1 MRVKCKFNRSVI
13 MQKDITQPIPPE
25 MHRDPAC
32 TQFTEEEKKSL
43 LRTLI
48 DDTEGEAAAAINYV
62 FSVY

>member
-1 MRVKCKFNRSVI
+1 